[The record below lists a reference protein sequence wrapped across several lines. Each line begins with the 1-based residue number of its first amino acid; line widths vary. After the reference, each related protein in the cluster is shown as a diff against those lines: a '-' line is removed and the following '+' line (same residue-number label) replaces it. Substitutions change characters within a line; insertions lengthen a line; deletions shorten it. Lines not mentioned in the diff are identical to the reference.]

1 VWPGLK
7 RFVMVKKECES
18 MITGEKSEETR
29 YYITSVKDINLI
41 ADGIRGHWQILSE
54 DFCYPKLLPGIP
66 EKPDVPS
73 QKLRINY
80 CLLLFISPISAASSS
95 SSMGQE
101 ACSSGSAD
109 VPFSIA
115 VRSCSREGLA

>member
-1 VWPGLK
+1 MQTFVKMISTGRKGTCTRYFITSLK
-7 RFVMVKKECES
+7 D
-18 MITGEKSEETR
+18 EETICEAIEER
-29 YYITSVKDINLI
+29 WSV
-41 ADGIRGHWQILSE
+41 LSE
-54 DFCYPKLLPGIP
+54 AFCYPKLLPGIP